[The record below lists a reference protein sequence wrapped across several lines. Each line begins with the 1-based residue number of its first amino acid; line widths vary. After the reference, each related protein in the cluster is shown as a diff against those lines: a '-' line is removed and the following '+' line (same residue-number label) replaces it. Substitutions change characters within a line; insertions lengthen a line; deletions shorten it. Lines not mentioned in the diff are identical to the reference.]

1 MKAYSLI
8 SCSSDYFCI
17 GIYNSLKNCYVAL
30 KDTIYFMQKDGFF
43 YPQEEI
49 KTWYKILE
57 VILDNEPL
65 ECSEFSTCGK
75 EIPIDWKKVF
85 DK

>member
-17 GIYNSLKNCYVAL
+17 GIYTSLKNCYTAL
-30 KDTIYFMQKDGFF
+30 KDIIYSMREEGSF

-49 KTWYKILE
+49 KMWYKILE

-65 ECSEFSTCGK
+65 ECYEFSTYGK
-75 EIPIDWKKVF
+75 EISIDWEKVF